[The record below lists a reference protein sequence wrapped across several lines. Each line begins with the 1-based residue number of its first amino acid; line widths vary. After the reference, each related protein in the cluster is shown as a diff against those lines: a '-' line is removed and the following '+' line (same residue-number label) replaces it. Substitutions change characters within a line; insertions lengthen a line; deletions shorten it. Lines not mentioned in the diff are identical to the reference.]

1 MVMDSPSSTGRL
13 QRLYQRIVLSI
24 GRGRINTV
32 NDAGPV
38 QLVQVTLNDRE
49 VRDTTPRVAE
59 FGFASNPPEGTDCIL
74 LFVGGERSNGVV
86 IGTNHQSSR
95 PKNLQPGEVM
105 VFDLWGKSVYFT
117 ASGGI
122 IVDAKNTDVTVNN
135 ATTVTINAATEVQMN
150 TPILR
155 VSGDVLDNCNTNQHT
170 VAQMRSIYNGHD
182 HVITGIQTGSSQ
194 VNSNVPAQTQ

>member
-1 MVMDSPSSTGRL
+1 MMDSPSSTGRL

-24 GRGRINTV
+24 GRGRITTV

-38 QLVQVTLNDRE
+38 QLVQATLNDRE

-59 FGFASNPPEGTDCIL
+59 FGFASNPPAGADVIL

-86 IGTNHQSSR
+86 IASNHQQSR
-95 PKNLQPGEVM
+95 PKNLQPGESM
-105 VFDLWGKSVYFT
+105 VFDLWGKSIYFT
-117 ASGGI
+117 AAGGI
-122 IVDAKNTDVTVNN
+122 VIDAKGTDVTVNN

-155 VSGDVLDNCNTNQHT
+155 VTGDVLDNCNTNPHT
-170 VAQMRSIYNGHD
+170 VAQMRSIYNAHD
-182 HVITGIQTGSSQ
+182 HPVTGISTGSST
-194 VNSNVPAQTQ
+194 VNSNTPSVTQ